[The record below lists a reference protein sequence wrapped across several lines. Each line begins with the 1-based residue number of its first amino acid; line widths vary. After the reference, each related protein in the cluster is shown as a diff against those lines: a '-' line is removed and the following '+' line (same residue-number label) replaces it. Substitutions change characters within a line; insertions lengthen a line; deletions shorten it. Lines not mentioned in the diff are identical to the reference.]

1 MSAAVVIGRRLQSGL
16 QTAKAPSAISI
27 KRTYDDLEG

>member
-1 MSAAVVIGRRLQSGL
+1 MSAAVAIGRRLQSGL
-16 QTAKAPSAISI
+16 QAAKAPSAISI